1 MRIHLPSVA
10 SCAVVLTVVVLFS
23 AELKLPAVGIDD
35 SASTVEGS
43 LGVSL
48 EELSLNNDLGKLS
61 FLLNGGFALL
71 FGAFAGFAVAARRR
85 EPTGGDDH
93 RDHWRSGDSVASISP
108 AAPLTSTFGQ

>member
-10 SCAVVLTVVVLFS
+10 SCAVVLTAVVLLFV
-23 AELKLPAVGIDD
+23 EVKLPAVGIDD

-48 EELSLNNDLGKLS
+48 EDLSLDNNLGRLS

-71 FGAFAGFAVAARRR
+71 YGAFAGFAIANRRR
-85 EPTGGDDH
+85 EPTRGDDH
-93 RDHWRSGDSVASISP
+93 GDHLRSGDSVASISP
-108 AAPLTSTFGQ
+108 AAPITSTFGQ